1 MYPTSSYPIAA
12 SLSGGGEF
20 PRRRLVRLIHWSGGT
35 GVFVAISSA
44 KVRWKR
50 RRRKRG
56 ILRAI
61 QEGEWET
68 GPR

>member
-1 MYPTSSYPIAA
+1 MAA

-20 PRRRLVRLIHWSGGT
+20 PCRRLVRLIHWSGGT

-44 KVRWKR
+44 RAKE
-50 RRRKRG
+50 RRRKIKTG

-61 QEGEWET
+61 HKGEWQAS
-68 GPR
+68 PR